1 MTVGEKIRVI
11 RTFRGMTQ
19 KELGLSVGFD
29 EKGADNRIAQYE
41 TDYRVPRKEMLDK
54 IALALN
60 VNRLN
65 LYSAGKG
72 DSAPED
78 LLRTLFWLE
87 ESGMGG
93 ITLFQLVPNQHEPT
107 WQGERSEAAD
117 TAARYEPSDNWPLRP
132 PVAMYFNALVDDY
145 MREWLVRQQE
155 YRAGEIT
162 REEYFEWKLNWP
174 DTCDDL
180 GKVTPT
186 IQWRKNK

>member
-1 MTVGEKIRVI
+1 MTVGEKIKTI

-19 KELGLSVGFD
+19 RELGLAVGFP
-29 EKGADNRIAQYE
+29 EKNADNRIAQYE

-54 IALALN
+54 IAFALHAN
-60 VNRLN
+60 CLN
-65 LYSAGKG
+65 FYSIYESAG
-72 DSAPED
+72 AAED
-78 LLRTLFWLE
+78 IMRTLFWLE
-87 ESGMGG
+87 ESNMGRV
-93 ITLFQLVPNQHEPT
+93 QLVQTTPNTLPEKHDDRLRAIE
-107 WQGERSEAAD
+107 D
-117 TAARYEPSDNWPLRP
+117 TTFHYNPSDDWPVCP
-132 PVAMYFNALVDDY
+132 PVAIYFDCIVDSF

-186 IQWRKNK
+186 IKWRKNK

>member
-11 RTFRGMTQ
+11 RTFRGMTK

-29 EKGADNRIAQYE
+29 KKGADNRIAQYE

-65 LYSAGKG
+65 FYSAGKG

-107 WQGERSEAAD
+107 WQGERLEAAD

-180 GKVTPT
+180 DKVTPT

>member
-29 EKGADNRIAQYE
+29 KKGADNRIAQYE

-65 LYSAGKG
+65 FYSAGKG

-87 ESGMGG
+87 ESGMGS

-107 WQGERSEAAD
+107 WQRERLEAAD

-186 IQWRKNK
+186 IKWRKNK

>member
-54 IALALN
+54 IAFALN

-65 LYSAGKG
+65 FYSAGKG
-72 DSAPED
+72 NSAPED

-107 WQGERSEAAD
+107 WQGEQSEAAD
-117 TAARYEPSDNWPLRP
+117 TAAQYEPSDNWPLRP

-162 REEYFEWKLNWP
+162 RAEYFEWKLNW
-174 DTCDDL
+174 L
-180 GKVTPT
+180 L
-186 IQWRKNK
+186 

>member
-54 IALALN
+54 IALALT

-65 LYSAGKG
+65 FYSAGKG

-107 WQGERSEAAD
+107 WPGEQSEAAD
-117 TAARYEPSDNWPLRP
+117 TAARDEPSDNWPLRP

-186 IQWRKNK
+186 IQWRKK

>member
-65 LYSAGKG
+65 FYSAGKG

-107 WQGERSEAAD
+107 WQGEPSETTD
-117 TAARYEPSDNWPLRP
+117 TVAGYEPSDNWPLRP

-155 YRAGEIT
+155 YRAEEIT
-162 REEYFEWKLNWP
+162 QEEYFEWKLNWP

>member
-1 MTVGEKIRVI
+1 MTVGEKIKTI

-19 KELGLSVGFD
+19 RELGLAVGFP
-29 EKGADNRIAQYE
+29 EKNADNRIAQYE

-54 IALALN
+54 IAFALHAN
-60 VNRLN
+60 CLN
-65 LYSAGKG
+65 FYSIYERAG
-72 DSAPED
+72 AAED
-78 LLRTLFWLE
+78 IMRTLFWLE
-87 ESGMGG
+87 ESNMGRV
-93 ITLFQLVPNQHEPT
+93 QLVQTTPNTLPEKHDDRLRAIE
-107 WQGERSEAAD
+107 D
-117 TAARYEPSDNWPLRP
+117 TTFHYNPSDDWPVCP
-132 PVAMYFNALVDDY
+132 PVAIYFDCIVDSF

-186 IQWRKNK
+186 IQWRKK

>member
-65 LYSAGKG
+65 FYSAGKG

-107 WQGERSEAAD
+107 WQRETSETAD

-145 MREWLVRQQE
+145 MKEWLVRQQE

>member
-54 IALALN
+54 IALALT

-65 LYSAGKG
+65 FYSAGKG

-93 ITLFQLVPNQHEPT
+93 ITLFQLIPNKHEPT
-107 WQGERSEAAD
+107 WQGEPSETTD
-117 TAARYEPSDNWPLRP
+117 TTARYEPSDNWPLRP
-132 PVAMYFNALVDDY
+132 PIAMYFNALVDDY

-180 GKVTPT
+180 GKITPT

>member
-1 MTVGEKIRVI
+1 MTVGEKIKTI

-19 KELGLSVGFD
+19 RELGLAVGFP
-29 EKGADNRIAQYE
+29 EKNADNRIAQYE

-54 IALALN
+54 IAFALHAN
-60 VNRLN
+60 CLN
-65 LYSAGKG
+65 FYSIHERA
-72 DSAPED
+72 SAAED
-78 LLRTLFWLE
+78 IMRTLFWLE
-87 ESGMGG
+87 ESNMGRV
-93 ITLFQLVPNQHEPT
+93 QLVQTTPNTLPEKHDDRLRAIE
-107 WQGERSEAAD
+107 D
-117 TAARYEPSDNWPLRP
+117 TTFHYNPSDDWPVCP
-132 PVAMYFNALVDDY
+132 PVAIYFDCIVNSF

-186 IQWRKNK
+186 IKWRKNK

>member
-54 IALALN
+54 IALALT

-65 LYSAGKG
+65 FYSAGKG

-186 IQWRKNK
+186 IKWRKNK

>member
-60 VNRLN
+60 ANRLN
-65 LYSAGKG
+65 FYSAGKG
-72 DSAPED
+72 VSAPED

-93 ITLFQLVPNQHEPT
+93 ITLFQLVPNQHKPT
-107 WQGERSEAAD
+107 WQGEQSETAD
-117 TAARYEPSDNWPLRP
+117 TVAWYEPSDNWPLRP

-145 MREWLVRQQE
+145 MREWLVRQRE

-180 GKVTPT
+180 GKITPT
-186 IQWRKNK
+186 IQWRQK

>member
-87 ESGMGG
+87 DSGMGG

-107 WQGERSEAAD
+107 WQGEQSKAAD
-117 TAARYEPSDNWPLRP
+117 TAARYEASDNWPLRP

>member
-87 ESGMGG
+87 DSGMGG

>member
-1 MTVGEKIRVI
+1 MTVGEKIKTI

-19 KELGLSVGFD
+19 RELGLAVGFP
-29 EKGADNRIAQYE
+29 EKNADNRIAQYE

-54 IALALN
+54 IAFALHAN
-60 VNRLN
+60 CLN
-65 LYSAGKG
+65 FYSICERAG
-72 DSAPED
+72 AAED
-78 LLRTLFWLE
+78 IMRTLFWLE
-87 ESGMGG
+87 ESNMGRV
-93 ITLFQLVPNQHEPT
+93 QLVQTTPNTLPEKHDDRLRAIE
-107 WQGERSEAAD
+107 D
-117 TAARYEPSDNWPLRP
+117 TTFHYNPSDDWPVCP
-132 PVAMYFNALVDDY
+132 PVAIYFDCIVNSF

-186 IQWRKNK
+186 IKWRKNK

>member
-1 MTVGEKIRVI
+1 MTVGEKIKTI

-19 KELGLSVGFD
+19 RELGLAVGFP
-29 EKGADNRIAQYE
+29 EKNADNRIAQYE

-54 IALALN
+54 IAFALHAN
-60 VNRLN
+60 CLN
-65 LYSAGKG
+65 FYSIYEGAG
-72 DSAPED
+72 AAED
-78 LLRTLFWLE
+78 IMRTLFWLE
-87 ESGMGG
+87 ESNMGRV
-93 ITLFQLVPNQHEPT
+93 QLVQTTPNTLPEKHDDRLRAIE
-107 WQGERSEAAD
+107 D
-117 TAARYEPSDNWPLRP
+117 TTLHYNPSDDWPVCP
-132 PVAMYFNALVDDY
+132 PVAIYFDCIVDSF

>member
-29 EKGADNRIAQYE
+29 KKGADNRIAQYE
-41 TDYRVPRKEMLDK
+41 TDYRVPRKEMLVK

-65 LYSAGKG
+65 FYSAGKG

-107 WQGERSEAAD
+107 WQGERLEAAD

-180 GKVTPT
+180 DKVTPT

>member
-65 LYSAGKG
+65 FYSAGKG

-87 ESGMGG
+87 ESGIGG

-107 WQGERSEAAD
+107 WQGEQSEAAD
-117 TAARYEPSDNWPLRP
+117 TAARYELSDNWPLRP

-186 IQWRKNK
+186 IKWRKNK

>member
-1 MTVGEKIRVI
+1 MTVGEKIKTI

-19 KELGLSVGFD
+19 RELGLAVGFP
-29 EKGADNRIAQYE
+29 EKNADNRIAQYE

-54 IALALN
+54 IAFALHAN
-60 VNRLN
+60 CLN
-65 LYSAGKG
+65 FYSICERAG
-72 DSAPED
+72 AAED
-78 LLRTLFWLE
+78 IMRTLFWLE
-87 ESGMGG
+87 ESNMGRV
-93 ITLFQLVPNQHEPT
+93 QLVQTTPNTLPEKHDDCLRAIE
-107 WQGERSEAAD
+107 D
-117 TAARYEPSDNWPLRP
+117 TTLHYNPSDDWPVCP
-132 PVAMYFNALVDDY
+132 PVAIYFDCIVDSF

-180 GKVTPT
+180 GKVTPA

>member
-54 IALALN
+54 IALALT

-65 LYSAGKG
+65 FYSAGKG

-87 ESGMGG
+87 DSGMGG
-93 ITLFQLVPNQHEPT
+93 ITLFQLVPNQHKPT
-107 WQGERSEAAD
+107 QQGEPSEAAD
-117 TAARYEPSDNWPLRP
+117 ATARYEPSDNWPLHP

-186 IQWRKNK
+186 IQWRKK